1 MNTENLRI
9 PNIYDLFPISKKPEP
24 EEEETITKST
34 QQNTYYKF
42 NAKNESH
49 PMPEFKTDN
58 IYFNLVSKT
67 DIENYNKK
75 HLTDGKTK
83 DSFSLWL
90 GYQPTHHFDILNPPE
105 ELKTINTYDNYDI
118 SEILRSD
125 YSRLFFDI
133 DIDQDEYN
141 QQEFNLTWEQ
151 ITNILN
157 NLEIPT
163 TKLHGFVEVQNED
176 AQETIPEVYKN
187 QLIFLTNPYNTK
199 EFSAHLYVCGY
210 YFDRDDLF
218 ELFSQSKNHFNRDPE
233 TTKHLSKYIDLS
245 VYVSAGS
252 QKVFRFGLSAKLN
265 KNRPH
270 PEFNEEILEDVI
282 NNLNYYVCNKTSLDS
297 VFISGKS
304 KEYNNLKNYLQT
316 LTSLS
321 CHTQAKIKDD
331 SLEDEIEASK
341 KECFKYIAKNSP
353 HAQWYH
359 ALIQEM
365 RRYLIQHPQATDK
378 ELFDEFK
385 KEKYQYFSNSNN
397 KKLFQP
403 SSINSA
409 IRSTRENPRISIS
422 EIFESH
428 FEEIK
433 PKDEAETA
441 NSQLKYTLAYFK
453 KAVETTKEYPKIAEL
468 LHYTFIFFTRC
479 DSIKRACEYIAY
491 KDKNGSVVCISYD
504 AFKESLKTNPIV
516 IKLELHNGTILKVSL
531 PKIFNMFDSFKQV
544 YYDFCLYSLDSD
556 YLSLYEKKYIKK
568 SNPPKL
574 PEPVKKILNIIAT
587 EDDNEVNQ
595 NKIDYI
601 LKWLAFVVQHP
612 ESRNSTALQISTVQ
626 GIGKNIL
633 SNAIC
638 TYLGETFSLSNAGIE
653 HILGNFNGGMDNKLF
668 VVINEVDTKDKEADK
683 LKSIITDSELN
694 INVKYGAQ
702 YRTKNTASYI
712 LFTNHTDTRTISNGD
727 RRFTFIKSYGLPLPK
742 EEYAE
747 MCVPGNDS
755 KLKPF
760 LQDEFIAYLLNYDLT
775 GYNPCK
781 CEEFDKHL
789 IYEQRE
795 ASRSVI
801 YQVIKAWLTS
811 PSYEK
816 DYILVNEFIETI
828 NGIAKGTLHKPDS
841 FESYTLDEYTN
852 IPELAGFDDDLQ
864 AEFGKSSLTIKVLTN
879 ILKFE
884 DDKEV
889 EKIKS
894 RKRDE
899 TRNKNILRLR
909 NPIIKPKIEPKQQ
922 NNKIILTIIKTW
934 LTNKD
939 YILVND
945 FIDTINEIAEGLLIL
960 PEISEFNEFIQQEF
974 KNNPLTITTLNNI
987 LKSEDNK
994 DIEKIRSNKRDSSR
1008 KKFILKLIDST
1019 DDNID
1024 V

>member
-1 MNTENLRI
+1 MTTEN
-9 PNIYDLFPISKKPEP
+9 SQQ
-24 EEEETITKST
+24 TKLNS
-34 QQNTYYKF
+34 YYKF
-42 NAKNESH
+42 NAKNQSH
-49 PMPEFKTDN
+49 PMPESMTDN

-67 DIENYNKK
+67 EIEKYNKK
-75 HLTDGKTK
+75 HFSEGKTK

-90 GYQPTHHFDILNPPE
+90 GYQPTHHFDILSPPE
-105 ELKTINTYDNYDI
+105 VLKNLQTYEEYDI

-141 QQEFNLTWEQ
+141 EQEFNLTWEQ

-157 NLEIPT
+157 NLEIEVT
-163 TKLHGFVEVQNED
+163 NLHGFAEVQNE
-176 AQETIPEVYKN
+176 EIEIPLPFKN
-187 QLIFLTNPYNTK
+187 QIILLNNPYNTK
-199 EFSAHLYVCGY
+199 EFSAHLYVSGY

-218 ELFSQSKNHFNRDPE
+218 ELFSQNKNHFNRDPQ
-233 TTKHLSKYIDLS
+233 TSQHLSKYIDLS

-270 PEFNEEILEDVI
+270 PEFDEDILENV
-282 NNLNYYVCNKTSLDS
+282 NHHLNYYVCNKTSLDKNF
-297 VFISGKS
+297 VSGKS

-316 LTSLS
+316 LSSLT
-321 CHTQAKIKDD
+321 HNDKAKIKGD
-331 SLEDEIEASK
+331 SQDKIAFLQEEMETSK
-341 KECFKYIAKNSP
+341 KECFKYIAKKSP

-359 ALIQEM
+359 ALIQEI
-365 RRYLIQHPQATDK
+365 RRYLVQHPQATDN
-378 ELFDEFK
+378 ELFDEFG

-397 KKLFQP
+397 KKLYQP
-403 SSINSA
+403 SSIRSA
-409 IRSTRENPRISIS
+409 IRATRENPRISIS

-433 PKDEAETA
+433 PKEESEVA
-441 NSQLKYTLAYFK
+441 NENIKYTLTQFK

-468 LHYTFIFFTRC
+468 IHYSFIFFTRC
-479 DSIKRACEYIAY
+479 DSLKRSCEYIAF
-491 KDKNGSVVCISYD
+491 KEGKNNNVVCISYD
-504 AFKESLKTNPIV
+504 AFKQSLQTHPIV

-531 PKIFNMFDSFKQV
+531 LAIFNIFDKYKQC

-556 YLSLYEKKYIKK
+556 YLSLYEKKYPNV
-568 SNPPKL
+568 SNPKL
-574 PEPVKKILNIIAT
+574 PEAVKKILNIIAT
-587 EDDNEVNQ
+587 EDDNKINQ
-595 NKIDYI
+595 AKIDYI
-601 LKWLAFVVQHP
+601 LKWLAYVVQHP

-638 TYLGETFSLSNAGIE
+638 TYLGESFSLSNAGIE
-653 HILGNFNGGMDNKLF
+653 QILGNFNGGMDNKLF

-683 LKSIITDSELN
+683 LKSVITDSELN

-727 RRFTFIKSYGLPLPK
+727 RRFTFIKSYGLPLSK
-742 EEYAE
+742 EEYAD
-747 MCVPGNDS
+747 MCIPGSDS
-755 KLKPF
+755 KLLPEI
-760 LQDEFIAYLLNYDLT
+760 QDQFIAYLLNYDLT

-795 ASRSVI
+795 SSRSVI
-801 YQVIKAWLTS
+801 YQIIKAWLSS

-816 DYILVNEFIETI
+816 DYILVTEFIETI
-828 NGIAKGTLHKPDS
+828 NGIAKGSFHKPDS
-841 FESYTLDEYTN
+841 FENYTLDEYTR
-852 IPELAGFDDDLQ
+852 IPELSGFDDDLQ
-864 AEFGKSSLTIKVLTN
+864 EEFGKNSLTHKALTN

-884 DDKEV
+884 DDKDV

-894 RKRDE
+894 NKRDE
-899 TRNKNILRLR
+899 TRNKYILRLR
-909 NPIIKPKIEPKQQ
+909 NPIKKV
-922 NNKIILTIIKTW
+922 ILLPESSTTE
-934 LTNKD
+934 D
-939 YILVND
+939 E
-945 FIDTINEIAEGLLIL
+945 FID
-960 PEISEFNEFIQQEF
+960 
-974 KNNPLTITTLNNI
+974 
-987 LKSEDNK
+987 
-994 DIEKIRSNKRDSSR
+994 
-1008 KKFILKLIDST
+1008 
-1019 DDNID
+1019 